1 MGFLDNSGDIILDAV
16 LTDLGRKRMAE
27 GNFSITKFALG
38 DDEIDYGLYDKNH
51 TSGSAYYDLEIL
63 QTPVMEAFTQTNAGI
78 NYGLL
83 TNTATDLL
91 YLPVLDI
98 NTKELSNTVVP
109 ASGFQ
114 NIYFVADVTN
124 DTTTK
129 LQTNLSGS
137 QYFSVSNATS
147 GPAILLEAGLNTT
160 EIKGSSAN
168 RATYLQNANLV
179 DNFFYVYYDNRF
191 ISSILGPDG
200 SSKFNNTDNGDG
212 TSTLSFSLVRAA
224 SISTDLQIENYSA
237 ARVSGLINGVYYN
250 AADATADTATSVITG
265 PRSSFTVLNIEI
277 NPNLSVEYSK
287 YGTQNYDFGGGQL
300 YDYLDTIVYL
310 QGARTGIQIQVP
322 LRIIKYISG

>member
-1 MGFLDNSGDIILDAV
+1 M
-16 LTDLGRKRMAE
+16 
-27 GNFSITKFALG
+27 
-38 DDEIDYGLYDKNH
+38 
-51 TSGSAYYDLEIL
+51 
-63 QTPVMEAFTQTNAGI
+63 
-78 NYGLL
+78 
-83 TNTATDLL
+83 
-91 YLPVLDI
+91 
-98 NTKELSNTVVP
+98 
-109 ASGFQ
+109 
-114 NIYFVADVTN
+114 
-124 DTTTK
+124 
-129 LQTNLSGS
+129 
-137 QYFSVSNATS
+137 
-147 GPAILLEAGLNTT
+147 LEAGLNTT